1 MRTRIEKSPS
11 VGRQKP
17 PRRREK
23 PKPAAN
29 ERLAEQDRKL
39 LAKHYANKYRVR

>member
-1 MRTRIEKSPS
+1 MRTGGNKSPS
-11 VGRQKP
+11 VARQKP
-17 PRRREK
+17 PRRPEK

-29 ERLAEQDRKL
+29 ERLAEQNRKL